1 MAFSFDEFP
10 WTKYYDSDLR
20 QVLKYLREFEKKL
33 DSYDS
38 VIAELKEA
46 LTGIPEMESR
56 ITALE
61 RATSDLNSI
70 RSRLT
75 DLENLHSAD
84 MKRLQ
89 KEIDELNIALDNVSN
104 IVNSFKVY
112 VDSRDNL
119 LMSDYNQK
127 FYQVYTDMWTLF
139 NGLKDRVIALAEIV
153 SKIDTMAYNPW
164 QRRNEKVNLQTNMN
178 YTYAD
183 LADMELT
190 AEQYSELGLSASDY
204 NKWNLSAYEYSVRG
218 KRWFHLNFVYSPV
231 YGFRQNISNVLTSI
245 LNYIKGTLSATE
257 YSALD
262 LTADEYSALD
272 LTAEAYYS
280 YGSTSGFLGL
290 GGNGLTA
297 SQYSSIDVVG

>member
-33 DSYDS
+33 GSYDS

-46 LTGIPEMESR
+46 LSGIAGMESR

-61 RATSDLNSI
+61 NATSDLNSI

-84 MKRLQ
+84 VKRLQ
-89 KEIDELNIALDNVSN
+89 KEIDELKITLDNVSDV
-104 IVNSFKVY
+104 VNSFKVY

-119 LMSDYNQK
+119 LMADYNQK

-164 QRRNEKVNLQTNMN
+164 QRVNEKVSLQANIN
-178 YTYAD
+178 YAYAD

-190 AEQYSELGLSASDY
+190 AEQYSELGLSADEYSEWD
-204 NKWNLSAYEYSVRG
+204 LSAYEYSVRG
-218 KRWFHLNFVYSPV
+218 KRWFHLDFVYSPV

-245 LNYIKGTLSATE
+245 INYIKGTLSAAG

-262 LTADEYSALD
+262 LSADDYSALD